1 MDHMAPADLL
11 QPLEGQRAETLR
23 LIESLTSGDLGVVVR
38 GDGRTVQQIL
48 CHLVDREHGINF
60 AIRRAIEGV
69 VLHFSQEDRE
79 QISRSEADPAPVG
92 WDLARIRQELVD
104 ARESL
109 RQTFLVMREDDLD
122 RPIRWPEWPARTI
135 RTSIPYM
142 LEHEDSHLDE
152 LRDAVD
158 RERKLAG

>member
-1 MDHMAPADLL
+1 MAPADLL

-23 LIESLTSGDLGVVVR
+23 LVESLKTGELDVVVR
-38 GDGRTVQQIL
+38 GDGRTVRQLL
-48 CHLVDREHGINF
+48 CHLVEREHGINF
-60 AIRRAIEGV
+60 AIRRALEGE
-69 VLHFSQEDRE
+69 VLHLSQVGRE
-79 QISRSEADPAPVG
+79 QLSRSEADPAPAD
-92 WDLARIRQELVD
+92 WNLERIRAELVE

-109 RQTFLVMREDDLD
+109 RQTFLVMVDDDLD
-122 RPIRWPEWPARTI
+122 RAIRWPEWPARTI
-135 RTSIPYM
+135 RTSIPYV

>member
-1 MDHMAPADLL
+1 MAPADLL

-23 LIESLTSGDLGVVVR
+23 LVESLTAGELDVVVR
-38 GDGRTVQQIL
+38 GDGRTVRQLL

-60 AIRRAIEGV
+60 AFRRALEGE
-69 VLHFSQEDRE
+69 VLHLSQEDRE
-79 QISRSEADPAPVG
+79 QISRSEADPAPAG
-92 WDLARIRQELVD
+92 WDLGRIRTELVD

-109 RQTFLVMREDDLD
+109 RQTFLLMAEDDLD

-135 RTSIPYM
+135 RTSIPYV

-152 LRDAVD
+152 LRAAID
-158 RERKLAG
+158 RGRKLVG

>member
-1 MDHMAPADLL
+1 MAPADLL

-23 LIESLTSGDLGVVVR
+23 LIESLTAGDLDVVVR
-38 GDGRTVQQIL
+38 GDGRTVQQVL

-60 AIRRAIEGV
+60 AIGRALEGE
-69 VLHFSQEDRE
+69 VLHLSQEERD
-79 QISRSEADPAPVG
+79 QISRSEADPAPDG
-92 WDLARIRQELVD
+92 WDLARIRAELVE

-109 RQTFLVMREDDLD
+109 RQTFLGMVEDDLD
-122 RPIRWPEWPARTI
+122 RAIRWPEWPARTI

-152 LRDAVD
+152 LRAAID
-158 RERKLAG
+158 RERKLVG